1 MSKCFRSLFDSLSQ
15 MQMSNIQFG
24 LEVEYV
30 EIFNDEIRDLL
41 SDNLSSVYLDEA
53 GLAGAGEV
61 RPEMSARLSS
71 RRALLA
77 SVLKSV
83 TVFALVRP
91 PTENQI
97 LTLNTFLSL
106 TKI

>member
-1 MSKCFRSLFDSLSQ
+1 MASLDGMVWLVVLV
-15 MQMSNIQFG
+15 MEEAEG
-24 LEVEYV
+24 V
-30 EIFNDEIRDLL
+30 
-41 SDNLSSVYLDEA
+41 NLVVPA
-53 GLAGAGEV
+53 AGEV
-61 RPEMSARLSS
+61 LPEMSARLSS

-91 PTENQI
+91 PTENEM
-97 LTLNTFLSL
+97 LALNTFLSL